1 MTALI
6 TVHHIAFARDWGL
19 DLFVLRWHDTPAL
32 TCLVEAD
39 RFSPPSLGT
48 DASTIETEHSLPPR
62 PTFSLAA
69 LDTLRLP
76 NSVCQLQLWVPST
89 ACSTMRRMDHHV
101 TITLTSKSLPPSLR
115 HLDAVFLRL
124 MRASI
129 CLCFCVVASLDPSA
143 FPPDLVTITACD
155 RAAPDLLNRSGR
167 VELHRTNISPASLC
181 MPTAC
186 GNMHRLASEGLLEN
200 AAEAPTECF

>member
-1 MTALI
+1 M
-6 TVHHIAFARDWGL
+6 
-19 DLFVLRWHDTPAL
+19 LFFEIDESQHM
-32 TCLVEAD
+32 
-39 RFSPPSLGT
+39 SL
-48 DASTIETEHSLPPR
+48 L
-62 PTFSLAA
+62 
-69 LDTLRLP
+69 
-76 NSVCQLQLWVPST
+76 
-89 ACSTMRRMDHHV
+89 
-101 TITLTSKSLPPSLR
+101 
-115 HLDAVFLRL
+115 
-124 MRASI
+124 
-129 CLCFCVVASLDPSA
+129 LCCGVAGSSA